1 MKLKESKKLELNQE
15 TRQLVEL
22 ALIEDLGPN
31 YSVNSDITTAATIS
45 PTSQGRA
52 EIVAKEDLVV
62 CGHTVAELIFSKI
75 DSSIKYTVLHED
87 GLKVRRG
94 TSIASI
100 LGCHQALLVAERLSL
115 NFFQRLSGIATTT
128 AKFVE
133 IAGSSVHILDTR
145 KTTPGLRQLEK
156 YAVTVG
162 GGKNHRIGLYDE
174 VLIKNNHI
182 DAIGG
187 DVVKAI
193 ELCRSKNQPGTVVE
207 VEVRNQNELEQAIRA
222 KPDVI
227 LLDNY
232 SPEELKTAVDFI
244 RQLSQEIKIEASGGI
259 NGENLQAYALTGVD
273 RISLGALT
281 HSVRSVDLSMKIF
294 V

>member
-1 MKLKESKKLELNQE
+1 
-15 TRQLVEL
+15 
-22 ALIEDLGPN
+22 
-31 YSVNSDITTAATIS
+31 
-45 PTSQGRA
+45 
-52 EIVAKEDLVV
+52 
-62 CGHTVAELIFSKI
+62 
-75 DSSIKYTVLHED
+75 
-87 GLKVRRG
+87 
-94 TSIASI
+94 
-100 LGCHQALLVAERLSL
+100 
-115 NFFQRLSGIATTT
+115 
-128 AKFVE
+128 
-133 IAGSSVHILDTR
+133 
-145 KTTPGLRQLEK
+145 
-156 YAVTVG
+156 
-162 GGKNHRIGLYDE
+162 
-174 VLIKNNHI
+174 LIKNNHI

-294 V
+294 G